1 MIVTDSVSVFAEGTF
16 EEQIQELVEY
26 ATRGRPDDERA
37 SVLQSFK
44 NIVGAEG
51 DEKPVEIDTNHRQ
64 SALKLVLDNTKG
76 VGEGTEQEIEG
87 FFNLLFSHLL
97 TLWPDPSP
105 EIRQHVASLLSV
117 LSVSP
122 SEQSSIKYRVL
133 SNLFNATPRTSA
145 LRPPIYTTLLE
156 LAISN
161 NQLDVVS
168 FSKPDIERWL
178 KEWSV
183 SDEEKSQ
190 FLKFIV
196 DILVQ
201 SGRPYVCHS
210 FFCFL
215 SLIHRLCE
223 REKAYEYRLLYV
235 QSLPLSSEL
244 RQSAAVDAIAAALR
258 QPTVF
263 DFEPLCKLE
272 AVIAAKDHELFPLL
286 QIFLNSGYPELTTWA
301 DNNIAV
307 LDTYD
312 LNRSELERKIRL
324 LAFSSLA
331 FDYIGRDLSYSQIA
345 STLQVSSSEVEKW
358 SIDVIRAGL
367 VSGKLS
373 QATQTLHVF
382 RSSARKFEREQWEA
396 LEKRLLS
403 WKTGLASII
412 EIVANAQRWGSA
424 GDIAEAIKG
433 E

>member
-51 DEKPVEIDTNHRQ
+51 DEKPVEIDTDHRQ

-97 TLWPDPSP
+97 TLWPDSSP

-201 SGRPYVCHS
+201 SGRP
-210 FFCFL
+210 
-215 SLIHRLCE
+215 
-223 REKAYEYRLLYV
+223 EKAYEYRLLYV
-235 QSLPLSSEL
+235 QSLPPSSEL

-286 QIFLNSGYPELTTWA
+286 QIFLDSGYPELTTWA
-301 DNNIAV
+301 DSNTDV

-373 QATQTLHVF
+373 QATQTLHVV

-396 LEKRLLS
+396 LEKRLLA

-424 GDIAEAIKG
+424 GDIADAIKS

>member
-1 MIVTDSVSVFAEGTF
+1 M
-16 EEQIQELVEY
+16 
-26 ATRGRPDDERA
+26 
-37 SVLQSFK
+37 
-44 NIVGAEG
+44 GAEG

-201 SGRPYVCHS
+201 SGRP
-210 FFCFL
+210 
-215 SLIHRLCE
+215 
-223 REKAYEYRLLYV
+223 EKAYEYRLLYV

>member
-51 DEKPVEIDTNHRQ
+51 DEKPVEIDTDHRQ
-64 SALKLVLDNTKG
+64 SVLKLVLDNTKG

-97 TLWPDPSP
+97 TLWPDSSP

-201 SGRPYVCHS
+201 SGRP
-210 FFCFL
+210 
-215 SLIHRLCE
+215 
-223 REKAYEYRLLYV
+223 EKAYEYRLLYV
-235 QSLPLSSEL
+235 HSLPPSSEL

-301 DNNIAV
+301 DNNTDV
-307 LDTYD
+307 LDTYGKY

-345 STLQVSSSEVEKW
+345 STLQVNSSEVEKW

-373 QATQTLHVF
+373 QATQTLHVV

-424 GDIAEAIKG
+424 GDIADAIKS